1 MPYPSKDAGQ
11 LRTVI
16 RLAIM
21 EWINLQVDLGHD
33 PRAAAVRAACML
45 TREALDSM
53 KAADTMD
60 LYMSAVG
67 PLFAEHAELFIATLQ
82 ASAEETRQ

>member
-1 MPYPSKDAGQ
+1 VPFTSKDAGQ
-11 LRTVI
+11 LRTVV

-33 PRAAAVRAACML
+33 ARAAAVRAACML

-53 KAADTMD
+53 KAADTME

-67 PLFAEHAELFIATLQ
+67 PMFAEHAELFIATIE
-82 ASAEETRQ
+82 AAAEETRQ